1 MDASESTA
9 STGKSKRSKL
19 SFRSPQDWI
28 FDTFVYLFIGIVTVA
43 TLYPFL
49 NVLAI
54 SFNDSVDTVRGG
66 ISIYPRE
73 FTLENYKLIF
83 SYDGLITGFKI
94 SVLRT
99 VVGTLAGLVS
109 GSMVAYTL
117 SRQEFQARR
126 FVSVFLAIT
135 MYVSG
140 GLIPGFIL
148 IKNLDL
154 INTFAVYILPGLVS
168 AFNIFII
175 RSFIDGIPYALQESA
190 KLDGANDFTIYWRVI
205 LPLSK
210 PALATVALFLA
221 VGQWNSW
228 FDTYLFN
235 GSNESLTTLQY
246 ELMKVLQ
253 STTVS
258 SNNVRGEN
266 MSQLLSQV
274 SPDSVKMAITI
285 IATIPILIVYPF
297 LQKYFVKGMTLG
309 AVKS

>member
-1 MDASESTA
+1 MEASQQTPS
-9 STGKSKRSKL
+9 SVKRK
-19 SFRSPQDWI
+19 RPKIGAKSPQDLI
-28 FDTFVYLFIGIVTVA
+28 FDIFVYVFIGIVTIA

-66 ISIYPRE
+66 ISIFPRQ

-83 SYDGLITGFKI
+83 SYEGLITGFKI

-99 VVGTLAGLVS
+99 LIGTLAGLIS

-117 SRQEFQARR
+117 ARREFQGRR

-205 LPLSK
+205 IPLTK

-228 FDTYLFN
+228 FDTYLYN
-235 GSNESLTTLQY
+235 GSNDSLTTLQY

-253 STTVS
+253 STTTN
-258 SNNVRGEN
+258 SNNIRGEN
-266 MSQLLSQV
+266 MSQLMSQV
-274 SPDSVKMAITI
+274 SPDAVKMAITI
-285 IATIPILIVYPF
+285 IATVPILIVYPF

>member
-1 MDASESTA
+1 MEASEPTTSSVTP
-9 STGKSKRSKL
+9 KRPKIGAK
-19 SFRSPQDWI
+19 SPQDLI
-28 FDTFVYLFIGIVTVA
+28 FDTFVYVFIGVVTIA

-66 ISIYPRE
+66 ISIFPRQ

-83 SYDGLITGFKI
+83 SYEGLITGFKI

-99 VVGTLAGLVS
+99 LIGTLAGLVS

-117 SRQEFQARR
+117 ARREFQGRR

-140 GLIPGFIL
+140 GLIPSFIL

-205 LPLSK
+205 LPLTK

-228 FDTYLFN
+228 FDTYLYN
-235 GSNESLTTLQY
+235 GSNDSLTTLQY

-253 STTVS
+253 STTTN
-258 SNNVRGEN
+258 SNNIRGEN
-266 MSQLLSQV
+266 MSQLMSQV
-274 SPDSVKMAITI
+274 SPDAVKMAITI
-285 IATIPILIVYPF
+285 IATVPILIVYPF

>member
-1 MDASESTA
+1 MGAADSA
-9 STGKSKRSKL
+9 STLKIKRPRAVS
-19 SFRSPQDWI
+19 RSPQDWI
-28 FDTFVYLFIGIVTVA
+28 FNIAVYLLVGIITII

-66 ISIYPRE
+66 VTIYPRK
-73 FTLENYKLIF
+73 FTLENYKQIF
-83 SYDGLITGFKI
+83 SYSSLLTGFKI
-94 SVLRT
+94 SVYRT
-99 VVGTLAGLVS
+99 LAGTLAGLVS

-117 SRQEFQARR
+117 ARTDFQGRK
-126 FVSVFLAIT
+126 FVSTFLAIT

-148 IKNLDL
+148 IKNLDM

-168 AFNIFII
+168 AFNIFVI
-175 RSFIDGIPYALQESA
+175 RSFIDGLPFALQESA
-190 KLDGANDFTIYWRVI
+190 KIDGANDFTIYWRII
-205 LPLSK
+205 LPLCK

-228 FDTYLFN
+228 FDTYLYN
-235 GSNESLTTLQY
+235 GSNDALTTLQY

-253 STTVS
+253 STTTNA
-258 SNNVRGEN
+258 NNMRGGN
-266 MSQLLSQV
+266 MTELMAQV

-285 IATIPILIVYPF
+285 VATVPILVVYPF

>member
-1 MDASESTA
+1 M
-9 STGKSKRSKL
+9 
-19 SFRSPQDWI
+19 
-28 FDTFVYLFIGIVTVA
+28 
-43 TLYPFL
+43 
-49 NVLAI
+49 
-54 SFNDSVDTVRGG
+54 
-66 ISIYPRE
+66 
-73 FTLENYKLIF
+73 IF
-83 SYDGLITGFKI
+83 SFSGLITGFKI

-99 VVGTLAGLVS
+99 VIGTLAGLIS
-109 GSMVAYTL
+109 GSMLAYTL
-117 SRQEFQARR
+117 ARREFQARK
-126 FVSVFLAIT
+126 FISTFLAIT

-148 IKNLDL
+148 MKDLHL

-168 AFNIFII
+168 AFNVFVI
-175 RSFIDGIPYALQESA
+175 RSFIDGLPYALQESA

-205 LPLSK
+205 LPLCK

-246 ELMKVLQ
+246 ELMKILQ
-253 STTVS
+253 STTTS
-258 SNNVRGEN
+258 ATNSQDAAN
-266 MSQLLSQV
+266 MAQRMAQV
-274 SPDSVKMAITI
+274 SPESVKMAITI
-285 IATIPILIVYPF
+285 IVTVPILVVYPF

>member
-1 MDASESTA
+1 MEARKIGGRPVSD
-9 STGKSKRSKL
+9 R
-19 SFRSPQDWI
+19 I
-28 FDTFVYLFIGIVTVA
+28 FDIVVYVTMALVTVC

-49 NVLAI
+49 NVLAT
-54 SFNDSVDTVRGG
+54 SLNDSTDSVRGG
-66 ISIYPRE
+66 ITVYPRV

-83 SYDGLITGFKI
+83 SFSGLLTGLKI

-99 VVGTLAGLVS
+99 VVGTVLGLIS
-109 GSMVAYTL
+109 GSMLAFTL
-117 SRQEFQARR
+117 SRADFQARR
-126 FVSVFLAIT
+126 FVSTFLALT

-140 GLIPGFIL
+140 GLIPGYIL
-148 IKNLDL
+148 IKDL
-154 INTFAVYILPGLVS
+154 HLMNTFAVYVLPGLVS
-168 AFNIFII
+168 AFNVFVI

-205 LPLSK
+205 LPLMK
-210 PALATVALFLA
+210 PALATIALFLA

-235 GSNESLTTLQY
+235 GSSPHLTTLQF

-253 STTVS
+253 STQTG
-258 SNNVRGEN
+258 NNGDTHGLDMN
-266 MSQLLSQV
+266 QV
-274 SPDSVKMAITI
+274 MNRISPESVKMAITI
-285 IATIPILIVYPF
+285 VVTVPILLVYPF